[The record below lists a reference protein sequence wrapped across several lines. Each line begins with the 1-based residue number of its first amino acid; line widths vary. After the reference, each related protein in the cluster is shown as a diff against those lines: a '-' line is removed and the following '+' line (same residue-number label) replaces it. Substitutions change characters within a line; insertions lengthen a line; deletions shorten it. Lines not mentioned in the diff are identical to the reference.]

1 MELILKHLKYKE
13 LFFTLISRDIKL
25 KYRRSI
31 LGYFWT
37 ILNPLLTMTV
47 MTIVFSNMF
56 RFNIPNY
63 PVYLI
68 IGSLLFGYMQGSTQR
83 ALNSIIDNASLI
95 KKTYVPKYIFTM
107 SVVTSE
113 FINLMFALLALLLVV
128 LVTGVHFTLNF
139 LLIIIPLVEL
149 YIFCLGLGLFL
160 AQAAVFFRDIQYIW
174 SVLCTAWLYLSAIFY
189 PIQLLPPNL
198 KWIIEKFN
206 PLYGFITIFRGC
218 ILSGS
223 ITVKAEYFLHNGIIS
238 IVVLI
243 LGAWIFSLNRYKFI
257 LRI

>member
-1 MELILKHLKYKE
+1 MELFFKHLKYKE

-37 ILNPLLTMTV
+37 ILNPLLTIIV

-56 RFNIPNY
+56 RFNIPNF

-68 IGSLLFGYMQGSTQR
+68 IGTLLFGYMQNSTHR
-83 ALNSIIDNASLI
+83 ALTSIIDNAALI

-107 SVVTSE
+107 SVITSE

-128 LVTGVHFTLNF
+128 LVTGVSFTWYF
-139 LLIIIPLVEL
+139 LLIIIPLIEL

-174 SVLCTAWLYLSAIFY
+174 SVLCTAWLYLSVIFY
-189 PIQLLPPNL
+189 PIELLPDTL
-198 KWIIEKFN
+198 RWIIEKFN
-206 PLYGFITIFRGC
+206 PLYVFITAFRGC
-218 ILSGS
+218 ILHESIALRIEDFLYGGIVAIVILFFGS
-223 ITVKAEYFLHNGIIS
+223 WVFA
-238 IVVLI
+238 
-243 LGAWIFSLNRYKFI
+243 LNRYKFI

>member
-1 MELILKHLKYKE
+1 MELLLKHLKYKE

-37 ILNPLLTMTV
+37 ILNPLLTMIV

-56 RFNIPNY
+56 RFNIPNF
-63 PVYLI
+63 PVYLLT
-68 IGSLLFGYMQGSTQR
+68 GTLLFGYMQNSTNR

-113 FINLMFALLALLLVV
+113 FINLMFAFIALLLVI
-128 LVTGVHFTLNF
+128 LATGIPFTWYF
-139 LLIIIPLVEL
+139 LLIIIPLIEL

-160 AQAAVFFRDIQYIW
+160 AQTAVFFRDIQYIW
-174 SVLCTAWLYLSAIFY
+174 SVLCTAWLYLSVIFY
-189 PIQLLPPNL
+189 PIELLPETL
-198 KWIIEKFN
+198 QWIIKRFN
-206 PLYGFITIFRGC
+206 PIYIFITAFRGC
-218 ILSGS
+218 ILQGS
-223 ITVKAEYFLHNGIIS
+223 IPLKPHYFLYGATVS
-238 IVVLI
+238 IVVLL
-243 LGAWIFSLNRYKFI
+243 LGAWVFALNRYKFI